1 METEVRSLAYDPDRQ
16 AVREAKA
23 AGRYVYI
30 GRIHYQRPK
39 GQRDWGN
46 HAPDGKVDTSKS
58 DLQAEHLRAVEAF
71 RKWVQTQPNL
81 MTSVAEL
88 KGKVLVCHCKG
99 LPCHG
104 HVLKELADKPTK
116 RGRPVSELGVSQRQA
131 ADEWGVSIRTIQRWD
146 KTRQLI
152 ASDPE
157 LAAMA
162 QTLEGRQEAKKILNE
177 RQAAQKAPI
186 KVAKQMQSALKK
198 WESLNPQDAEVAL
211 EILLRTDFYDRTYA
225 MLDDAKEVY
234 IKRQ

>member
-1 METEVRSLAYDPDRQ
+1 MKTEVRSLAHDPDRQ

-23 AGRYVYI
+23 AERYVYI

-46 HAPDGKVDTSKS
+46 HAPDGKVDKNKS
-58 DLQAEHLRAVEAF
+58 DQHAEHLRAVEAF
-71 RKWVQTQPNL
+71 RQWVKTQPNL

-88 KGKVLVCHCKG
+88 RGKVLVCHCKG

-104 HVLKELADKPTK
+104 HILKELADKPK
-116 RGRPVSELGVSQRQA
+116 NRGRPMSELGALQRQIADELGVSL
-131 ADEWGVSIRTIQRWD
+131 RTVQRWE

-157 LAAMA
+157 LSAKASTP
-162 QTLEGRQEAKKILNE
+162 QGLQEAQKILNA

-186 KVAKQMQSALKK
+186 EVAKQMQSSLKK
-198 WESLNPQDAEVAL
+198 WESLSPQDAKVAL
-211 EILLRTDFYDRTYA
+211 ELLLKADFYDRTYA

-234 IKRQ
+234 IKRH

>member
-1 METEVRSLAYDPDRQ
+1 MKTDVLSLAHDPDRQ

-46 HAPDGKVDTSKS
+46 HAPDGKVDKNKP
-58 DLQAEHLRAVEAF
+58 DQHAEHLRAVEAF
-71 RKWVQTQPNL
+71 RQWVKSKPDL
-81 MTSVAEL
+81 MKSVAEL
-88 KGKVLVCHCKG
+88 RGKVLVCHCKG

-104 HVLKELADKPTK
+104 HVLKELADTPAK
-116 RGRPVSELGVSQRQA
+116 RGRPVSEVGAFQRQSANELGVSL
-131 ADEWGVSIRTIQRWD
+131 RTIQRWE

-157 LAAMA
+157 LSAKA
-162 QTLEGRQEAKKILNE
+162 TTPEGLQEAQKILNE
-177 RQAAQKAPI
+177 RQAALEAPI

-198 WESLNPQDAEVAL
+198 WESLSSQDAEVAL
-211 EILLRTDFYDRTYA
+211 ELLLKTDFYDRTYA

-234 IKRQ
+234 IKRN

>member
-16 AVREAKA
+16 GVREAKA
-23 AGRYVYI
+23 GGRYVYI

-39 GQRDWGN
+39 GQMNWGN
-46 HAPDGKVDTSKS
+46 YAPDGKVDTTKP
-58 DLQAEHLRAVEAF
+58 DQHAEHMRAVEAF
-71 RKWVQTQPNL
+71 RTWVQTQPNL
-81 MTSVAEL
+81 TTSVAEVR
-88 KGKVLVCHCKG
+88 GKVLVCHGKG

-104 HVLKELADKPTK
+104 HVLKELANKPKK
-116 RGRPVSELGVSQRQA
+116 RGRPVSEYGVIQRQMADELGVSL
-131 ADEWGVSIRTIQRWD
+131 RTIQRWE

-177 RQAAQKAPI
+177 RQADQNAPI
-186 KVAKQMQSALKK
+186 EVAKQMQSALKK
-198 WESLNPQDAEVAL
+198 WESLSPQDAKLAL
-211 EILLRTDFYDRTYA
+211 EFLLKTDFYDRTYA

-234 IKRQ
+234 IKRN

>member
-16 AVREAKA
+16 AVREAKD

-46 HAPDGKVDTSKS
+46 YAPNGKVDTSKS

-99 LPCHG
+99 LHCHG
-104 HVLKELADKPTK
+104 HVLKELADKPAK
-116 RGRPVSELGVSQRQA
+116 RGRPISERGAFQREAAHEMGVSL
-131 ADEWGVSIRTIQRWD
+131 RTIQRWE

-157 LAAMA
+157 LSAKA
-162 QTLEGRQEAKKILNE
+162 TTSEGLQEAQKILNE

-186 KVAKQMQSALKK
+186 NVAKQMQSALKK
-198 WESLNPQDAEVAL
+198 WESLSPQDAEVAL
-211 EILLRTDFYDRTYA
+211 ELLLKTDFYDRTYA

>member
-1 METEVRSLAYDPDRQ
+1 MKTEVRSLAYDPDRQ
-16 AVREAKA
+16 AVQEAKA

-30 GRIHYQRPK
+30 GRAHYQRPK

-104 HVLKELADKPTK
+104 HVLKELADTPTK
-116 RGRPVSELGVSQRQA
+116 RGRPISERGALQREAAHELGVSL
-131 ADEWGVSIRTIQRWD
+131 RTVQRWE

-157 LAAMA
+157 LSAKA
-162 QTLEGRQEAKKILNE
+162 TTPEGLQEAKKLLIKRNADQDAPEKAAKAIL
-177 RQAAQKAPI
+177 
-186 KVAKQMQSALKK
+186 SAIKK
-198 WESLNPQDAEVAL
+198 WESLAPEDAEVTRA
-211 EILLRTDFYDRTYA
+211 ILMQTDFVDRMVALAQGNMKDT
-225 MLDDAKEVY
+225 D
-234 IKRQ
+234 

>member
-30 GRIHYQRPK
+30 GRVHYQRPK

-46 HAPDGKVDTSKS
+46 YAPNGKVDMSKS

-71 RKWVQTQPNL
+71 RQWIKSQPTL

-104 HVLKELADKPTK
+104 EILKELANKPKK
-116 RGRPVSELGVSQRQA
+116 RGRPVSELGALQRQT
-131 ADEWGVSIRTIQRWD
+131 ADELGVSLRTIQRWE

-157 LAAMA
+157 LSAKAT
-162 QTLEGRQEAKKILNE
+162 TLEGRKEAQKLITQRN
-177 RQAAQKAPI
+177 AAQDAPEKA
-186 KVAKQMQSALKK
+186 AKAILSAIKK
-198 WESLNPQDAEVAL
+198 WENLGPEDAEVTRDML
-211 EILLRTDFYDRTYA
+211 MQTDFVDRIVALAQGNTQSK
-225 MLDDAKEVY
+225 D
-234 IKRQ
+234 